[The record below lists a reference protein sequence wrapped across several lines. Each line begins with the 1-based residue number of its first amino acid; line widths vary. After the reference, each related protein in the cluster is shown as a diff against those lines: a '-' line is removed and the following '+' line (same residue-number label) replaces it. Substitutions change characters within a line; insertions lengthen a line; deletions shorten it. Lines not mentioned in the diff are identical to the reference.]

1 MPSLRY
7 RTQGVRQ
14 AATSPGLGFL
24 WAALRWLDIEW
35 MTTAIPDGGRIVGVD
50 FETTGLDHDTDRV
63 VCIGIAVAA
72 NGRLDKCHQI
82 FVDPG
87 RPMPAAATRING
99 IGERVLEDAPPWPTA
114 RRLLV
119 ETTECALVV
128 AHRLPF
134 ETAFWSAEDARAGLA
149 SPRRAGIC
157 SKLLAAGAGLRASD
171 TGLRAACRAF
181 DVDPRRHL
189 TLADLGLATEAL
201 WHSAVWDAA
210 AAVLLASR
218 LIDSAGPIGG
228 PELAK
233 VAHDRIAAG
242 GRRALQRYMHPHR
255 RDLDLY
261 RRAVLGDPANRLEG
275 DDRQMAS

>member
-1 MPSLRY
+1 M
-7 RTQGVRQ
+7 
-14 AATSPGLGFL
+14 
-24 WAALRWLDIEW
+24 
-35 MTTAIPDGGRIVGVD
+35 D

-63 VCIGIAVAA
+63 VCIGIAVAT
-72 NGRLDKCHQI
+72 NGRLGKCHQI
-82 FVDPG
+82 LVDPG
-87 RPMPAAATRING
+87 RPMPEATTRING
-99 IGERVLEDAPPWPTA
+99 ISERVLEDAPPWPTA

-119 ETTECALVV
+119 EATEGALVV

-149 SPRRAGIC
+149 NPTRAGIC
-157 SKLLAAGAGLRASD
+157 SKLLAAAAGLRGSD

-181 DVDPRRHL
+181 DVDPARHL
-189 TLADLGLATEAL
+189 SLTDLGLATEAL

-218 LIDSAGPIGG
+218 LMDSAGPHGG

-233 VAHDRIAAG
+233 VAHDQIAAG

-255 RDLDLY
+255 RDIDLY
-261 RRAVLGDPANRLEG
+261 RRAVVDDPANRREG
-275 DDRQMAS
+275 DDRKSAS